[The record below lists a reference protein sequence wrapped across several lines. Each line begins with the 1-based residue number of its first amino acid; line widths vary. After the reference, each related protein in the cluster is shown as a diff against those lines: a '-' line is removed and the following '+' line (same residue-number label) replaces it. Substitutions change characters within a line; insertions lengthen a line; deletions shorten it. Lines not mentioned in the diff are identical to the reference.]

1 MVRRVLS
8 LMLVGGLAGC
18 AASGPIA
25 LAGTSGCGFVTAM
38 RMAMAG
44 LPCMPKLPPA
54 PYCTRSLG
62 DVDCWTDPGRLPD
75 RPPQVADGGWEA
87 PALPRAPTSGGP
99 TTGGVAPGGAAPGGA
114 SPGLGPL
121 VLSLGLP
128 EPADLHLDTLGR
140 STAGASRRTGR
151 NQAPE
156 PTAAATVSP

>member
-8 LMLVGGLAGC
+8 LMLLGGLAGC

-25 LAGTSGCGFVTAM
+25 LAGTSGCGLVTAM

-44 LPCMPKLPPA
+44 LPCTPPKPPPA

-62 DVDCWTDPGRLPD
+62 DVDCWTDPQRLAD

-87 PALPRAPTSGGP
+87 PALPRAPT
-99 TTGGVAPGGAAPGGA
+99 AGGAAPDLE
-114 SPGLGPL
+114 PQ

-128 EPADLHLDTLGR
+128 EAAALYLDTPGR
-140 STAGASRRTGR
+140 STAGASRRAGR

-156 PTAAATVSP
+156 PTATATVSP